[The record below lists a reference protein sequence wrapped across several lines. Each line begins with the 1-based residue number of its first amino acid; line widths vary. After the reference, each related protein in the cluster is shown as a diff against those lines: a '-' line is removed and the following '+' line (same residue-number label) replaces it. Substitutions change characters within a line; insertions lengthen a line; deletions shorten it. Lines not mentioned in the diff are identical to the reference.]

1 MTGGPALRRGDPE
14 PRLDGPS
21 PLKGPAPLNGPAPQD
36 GPAPQARR
44 LAAAWLVL
52 VLLALAIRLAAVGLL
67 AGIAPE
73 QNDRVQRYDPIAYSL
88 LAGEGFSLGGV
99 PTAVSPPVYPLFLAA
114 VYGVFGASEGAAR
127 IALAVVDAATVG
139 LVFLLARR
147 LFGTPTAVFAAL
159 GAAFLPYSIVQIV
172 YGGSDTLFLLL
183 HTAFLATFVHAWLS
197 GRRGA
202 FAAAGALLGAATLC
216 RAVPLLLPVVLV
228 ALLLAAGRAP
238 LRQRAVRAALLAL
251 CFSAVVAPWI
261 VRNYLVFDRFVP
273 VQTLGGLHLFLAVH
287 EGGRHPGAAPGE
299 RQASL
304 DAVASDRSLFE
315 RAVERIREDPGHY
328 LRSSARRLVHM
339 WSRTHSGRY
348 EGWLLAANS
357 ALLALAAAGL
367 AMARRRWRLLPLLAV
382 LAYYV
387 ALHTVLLAI
396 FRYLL
401 PVVPIL
407 LVLAAVPVAALLGGR
422 GAGPPAGSSA
432 GPTPT
437 S

>member
-1 MTGGPALRRGDPE
+1 MTGGPAP
-14 PRLDGPS
+14 LDGP
-21 PLKGPAPLNGPAPQD
+21 AR
-36 GPAPQARR
+36 QARR
-44 LAAAWLVL
+44 LAAAGLAL
-52 VLLALAIRLAAVGLL
+52 VLLALVLRLAAVGLL

-73 QNDRVQRYDPIAYSL
+73 QNDRVLRYDPIAHSL
-88 LAGEGFSLGGV
+88 LAGEGFRRGGV

-127 IALAVVDAATVG
+127 IALAAVDAATVG

-147 LFGTPTAVFAAL
+147 LFGARAAVLAAL

-172 YGGSDTLFLLL
+172 YGGSDTLFLFL

-202 FAAAGALLGAATLC
+202 FAAAGALLGTATLC

-238 LRQRAVRAALLAL
+238 LRERAVRAALLAV

-273 VQTLGGLHLFLAVH
+273 VQTLGGLHLFLAVN
-287 EGGRHPGAAPGE
+287 EGERLQGAAPGE
-299 RQASL
+299 RKATL
-304 DAVASDRSLFE
+304 DAVARDRSLFE
-315 RAVERIREDPGHY
+315 RAVERIREDPGRY

-357 ALLALAAAGL
+357 VLLALAAAGV
-367 AMARRRWRLLPLLAV
+367 AMARPRWRLLPLLAV

-432 GPTPT
+432 EPTPT

>member
-1 MTGGPALRRGDPE
+1 MTEGPAPMRDGPALLG
-14 PRLDGPS
+14 DGPDPRS
-21 PLKGPAPLNGPAPQD
+21 
-36 GPAPQARR
+36 RR
-44 LAAAWLVL
+44 LAAPWLAL

-67 AGIAPE
+67 AGIAPVE
-73 QNDRVQRYDPIAYSL
+73 NDLALRYDPIAFSL
-88 LAGEGFSLGGV
+88 LAGEGFRRDGM

-147 LFGTPTAVFAAL
+147 LFGARTAVFAAL

-172 YGGSDTLFLLL
+172 YGGSDTLFLFL
-183 HTAFLATFVHAWLS
+183 HTAFLAAFVHAWLS

-216 RAVPLLLPVVLV
+216 RAVPLLLPALLV

-238 LRQRAVRAALLAL
+238 MRQRAVRAALLAV
-251 CFSAVVAPWI
+251 CFTAVVAPWI

-273 VQTLGGLHLFLAVH
+273 VQTLGGLHLFLATYDDD
-287 EGGRHPGAAPGE
+287 RPPGAAAGE
-299 RQASL
+299 ETVIL
-304 DAVASDRSLFE
+304 DGVARDRSLFE
-315 RAVERIREDPGHY
+315 RAVDRIREDPGRY
-328 LRSSARRLVHM
+328 LRSSGRRLVRM
-339 WSRTHSGRY
+339 WSKTHSGRF
-348 EGWLLAANS
+348 EGRLLAANS
-357 ALLALAAAGL
+357 VLLALAAAGL
-367 AMARRRWRLLPLLAV
+367 AMAHQRWRLLPLLAV

-407 LVLAAVPVAALLGGR
+407 LLLAAVPVAALLGGR
-422 GAGPPAGSSA
+422 GAGPPAGSTTI
-432 GPTPT
+432 PTPT